1 MTASGPGQPGH
12 LLIDVLKTLGRLSVP
27 SAVVGG
33 FAVSFHGVVRGTD
46 DADAAVWLK
55 GTSLDR
61 ADLVRELK
69 NAGFQAELKAGE
81 SDDPIAAVIVL
92 HDKYGNRADL
102 LLGVR
107 GMDSA
112 APSRVVPSMLLGSPI
127 SIIGAEDLIAM
138 KIFAGG
144 AQDLDDVKNVLQV
157 SGSRLDLDLLRRL
170 TRRYGAGEAKTL
182 DRLLHDI
189 LPKS

>member
-12 LLIDVLKTLGRLSVP
+12 LLIDVLQILGRLSVP

-33 FAVSFHGVVRGTD
+33 FAVSFYGVVRGTD

-61 ADLVRELK
+61 GDLVRELK
-69 NAGFQAELKAGE
+69 NADFQAELKSGE
-81 SDDPIAAVIVL
+81 PDDPISAVIVV
-92 HDKYGNRADL
+92 HDKYGNRTDL

-112 APSRVVPSMLLGSPI
+112 APSRAVPSMLLGSPI
-127 SIIGAEDLIAM
+127 NIIGAEDLIAR

-157 SGSRLDLDLLRRL
+157 SGPRLDLDLLRRL
-170 TRRYGAGEAKTL
+170 TRRYGTVEAKTL
-182 DRLLHDI
+182 DRLLKD
-189 LPKS
+189 LPPS

>member
-12 LLIDVLKTLGRLSVP
+12 LLIDVLQTLARLSVP

-33 FAVSFHGVVRGTD
+33 LAVSFHGVVRGTD

-61 ADLVRELK
+61 DDLVRELK
-69 NAGFQAELKAGE
+69 NAGFQSDLRAGDV
-81 SDDPIAAVIVL
+81 DDPIAAVIVV
-92 HDKYGNRADL
+92 HDKFGNRTDL

-107 GMDSA
+107 GMDPA
-112 APSRVVPSMLLGSPI
+112 APSRAVPATLLGSSI

-157 SGSRLDLDLLRRL
+157 SGARLNLDLLRKL
-170 TRRYGAGEAKTL
+170 TRSYGPEEVKTL
-182 DRLLHDI
+182 DRLLKEN
-189 LPKS
+189 LPPS